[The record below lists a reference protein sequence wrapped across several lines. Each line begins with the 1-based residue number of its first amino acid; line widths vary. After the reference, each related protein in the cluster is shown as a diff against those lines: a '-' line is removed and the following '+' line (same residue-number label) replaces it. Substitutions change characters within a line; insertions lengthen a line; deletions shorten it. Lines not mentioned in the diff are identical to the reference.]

1 MQKKIISLTFIAVLL
16 FGCSD
21 LNSIVAPTKR
31 VNKNGDIVSVGG
43 RWKAMAETKYKLIS
57 KINSTSIT
65 CDHSDMTCREIA
77 AFVFTPKEQPLL
89 KNNSLYSQE
98 SSYPIID
105 WTDVIIKAKKETPVV
120 DIELTIS
127 LKDKSAEKSFIQ
139 PKAGGNEP
147 ANLDAYGK
155 WVLE

>member
-1 MQKKIISLTFIAVLL
+1 MQGKIISLIFIAALL
-16 FGCSD
+16 LGCSD
-21 LNSIVAPTKR
+21 LNNIGTPTKR
-31 VNKNGDIVSVGG
+31 VNKNGNIVSVGG
-43 RWKAMAETKYKLIS
+43 RWKAMSETKYKLIS
-57 KINSTSIT
+57 KINSTDIK
-65 CDHSDMTCREIA
+65 CDRGNMTCREIA

-98 SSYPIID
+98 STYPIIA
-105 WTDVIIKAKKETPVV
+105 WTDDIIKAKKETPVV

-127 LKDKSAEKSFIQ
+127 LKDKFAEKSLIQ
-139 PKAGGNEP
+139 PKANGNEP